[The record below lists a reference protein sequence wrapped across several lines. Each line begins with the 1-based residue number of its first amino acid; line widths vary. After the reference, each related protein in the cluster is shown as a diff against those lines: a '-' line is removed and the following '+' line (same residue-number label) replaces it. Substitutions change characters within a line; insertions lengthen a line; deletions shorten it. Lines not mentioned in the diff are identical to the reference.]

1 MLSNPRAA
9 FAMFL
14 LCYAQCLDYLLRTM
28 FLFLG
33 ILQQYIEFNVCT
45 IIMLEKLFGVK
56 SFGGSIDH
64 LACR

>member
-1 MLSNPRAA
+1 
-9 FAMFL
+9 
-14 LCYAQCLDYLLRTM
+14 M